1 MTDKWSQDEKA
12 GDRKKDIEKV
22 NQLVDRIRFGMFTTL
37 TEDGALHS
45 RPMAA
50 QELDENN
57 SLWFLTSSQSG
68 KVKAIAH
75 DKQVNVA
82 FGDPSK
88 NEFLSLAGAAQV
100 LVDKEKIK
108 ELWSPAYLAW
118 FPKGVDDSDICLI
131 RVDVET
137 AEYWDSPSS
146 KVVYLIGLAKA
157 AITGQPYKASHDE
170 HGRVRMEN
178 Y

>member
-1 MTDKWSQDEKA
+1 MSDKWTQNENA
-12 GDRKKDIEKV
+12 GDCESDIAKV
-22 NQLVDRIRFGMFTTL
+22 NEMIEGIRFGMFTTL
-37 TEDGALHS
+37 TEEGALHS

-50 QELDENN
+50 QELDANN
-57 SLWFLTSSQSG
+57 ALWFMTSSQSG

-82 FGDPSK
+82 FGSPSK
-88 NEFLSLAGAAQV
+88 NEFLSLAGTAQV

-118 FPKGVDDSDICLI
+118 FPKGVDDPDICLI

-157 AITGQPYKASHDE
+157 AMTGQPYKAGPDE
-170 HGRVRMEN
+170 NGRVRMEN

>member
-1 MTDKWSQDEKA
+1 MSDQWTKNETAVDCEK
-12 GDRKKDIEKV
+12 GIEKV
-22 NQLVDRIRFGMFTTL
+22 NELIEAIRFGMFTTL
-37 TEDGALHS
+37 TEEGALHS

-82 FGDPSK
+82 FSAPAK
-88 NEFLSLAGAAQV
+88 NDYLSLAGTAQV
-100 LVDKEKIK
+100 LIDKEKIK
-108 ELWSPAYLAW
+108 ELWNPAYLAW
-118 FPKGVDDSDICLI
+118 FPKGVDDPNICLI
-131 RVDVET
+131 RVDVNT
-137 AEYWDSPSS
+137 AEYWDSPTS

-157 AITGQPYKASHDE
+157 AVTGQPYKAGPDE
-170 HGRVRMEN
+170 HGRVHLSD